1 VAWFENRLN
10 EVKSEV
16 EEMYRQFRL
25 SEALKTVYSLIWD
38 DFCSWY
44 LEWVKPGFEQPIEQS
59 VYEKTVHFF
68 TELMQLLHPF
78 MPFVTEEIYHRLKDR
93 ADDLCVKQFTKTD
106 DINEQILKQ
115 GTLLKEFISRVRNT
129 RTKHQLKNKETIALT
144 LVNKDYFDAY
154 GKILI
159 PIFSNSWID
168 TLKKQTNTSQVE
180 FNSIPKA
187 TGTIIN
193 ETVEI
198 FQCQIELQKPVVNI
212 ENRKKLKA
220 EIAHLE
226 KFRSSI
232 ENKLSN
238 QKFLQNAKP
247 EVIALEKK
255 KMSDTIE
262 KIKALKDTMGTI
274 SLEDFLNDRD
284 STD

>member
-1 VAWFENRLN
+1 M
-10 EVKSEV
+10 S
-16 EEMYRQFRL
+16 
-25 SEALKTVYSLIWD
+25 
-38 DFCSWY
+38 
-44 LEWVKPGFEQPIEQS
+44 
-59 VYEKTVHFF
+59 
-68 TELMQLLHPF
+68 
-78 MPFVTEEIYHRLKDR
+78 
-93 ADDLCVKQFTKTD
+93 
-106 DINEQILKQ
+106 
-115 GTLLKEFISRVRNT
+115 
-129 RTKHQLKNKETIALT
+129 LT
-144 LVNKDYFDAY
+144 LSK
-154 GKILI
+154 
-159 PIFSNSWID
+159 SNGND
-168 TLKKQTNTSQVE
+168 H
-180 FNSIPKA
+180 
-187 TGTIIN
+187 N

>member
-1 VAWFENRLN
+1 
-10 EVKSEV
+10 
-16 EEMYRQFRL
+16 
-25 SEALKTVYSLIWD
+25 
-38 DFCSWY
+38 
-44 LEWVKPGFEQPIEQS
+44 VKPGFEQPIEQS

-68 TELMQLLHPF
+68 TELLQLLHPF